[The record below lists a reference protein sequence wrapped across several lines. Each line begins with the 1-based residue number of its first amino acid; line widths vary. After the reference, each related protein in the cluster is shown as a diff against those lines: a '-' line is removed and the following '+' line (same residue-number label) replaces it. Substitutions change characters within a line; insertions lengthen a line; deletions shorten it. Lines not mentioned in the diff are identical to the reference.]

1 MPSYTDLQELQR
13 FAVNG
18 ADDAIAF
25 SYSAPSGQGQPDS
38 VRVFAQVG
46 DQMIVVDVQGMDT
59 LKDATAAASDL
70 TEAEIGCA
78 VDGDC
83 ADPGAVSPQ

>member
-25 SYSAPSGQGQPDS
+25 SYSSPSGEGQPDS

-46 DQMIVVDVQGMDT
+46 DQMVVVDVQGADS
-59 LKDATAAASDL
+59 LRNATSAATDL
-70 TEAEIGCA
+70 TEAEIGCV

-83 ADPGAVSPQ
+83 TDPGVMSPQ